1 MSSTLCEG
9 RSQPAV
15 LSLQPDPVH
24 AILHLP
30 PDDGSRKQIAVLIC
44 APFGW
49 EEMCS
54 HRGRRAWALTLAS
67 LGYPTARFDLPST
80 GNSGGLASD
89 PDRLDAWTGAV
100 AGTAAW
106 LRERTGAA
114 RVAAIGIGLG
124 GMLAVRALSEGAA
137 IDDLVLW
144 AVPAKG
150 RLLVRE
156 MRAYASVV
164 AARRPEDSRPETL
177 AHGDLELTG
186 FLLSAET
193 ADALSKLELTSLR
206 LPDAGGSRVLMLG
219 RDGLAVDA
227 GLRAHLEHTGASV
240 TAQDTDDY
248 ATLMESPQESRT
260 PVQTI
265 AKTIAWLDAGPSCVM
280 RAPPPPPTATR
291 PTMKLESGE
300 TAIEETPIL
309 FDGELGGLFGIL
321 SEPPRSERGP
331 VCAVLLNGGALRH
344 IGPSRTWVEIARRW
358 AARGVPTVRID
369 MPGIGESD
377 GDAREPVPDSSF
389 YTPQRIEQT
398 LAILDRLAD
407 QGLPDRFV
415 LGGLCSGAYWSLHA
429 ALADPRVR
437 GALMINLYSVFWSA
451 ELVAERDTGQS
462 LGALRGRAWR
472 RLVNRD
478 LTAAQARTALAAM
491 RPSQLRS
498 SAGNPVERSQSRE
511 IERAFD
517 QLHAQGTHGLMLLS
531 RGEGLYDQLMRIGL
545 IERIDRW
552 PNLSIEQLPT
562 SDHMFRAI
570 WLQQHVHG
578 LLDDA
583 LERVLESESRAT
595 R

>member
-1 MSSTLCEG
+1 MSSTVCEG
-9 RSQPAV
+9 RLQPGV
-15 LSLQPDPVH
+15 LSLEPDPVH

-30 PDDGSRKQIAVLIC
+30 PADCVRKETAVLMC
-44 APFGW
+44 PPFGW

-54 HRGRRAWALTLAS
+54 HRSRRAWALMLAS
-67 LGYPTARFDLPST
+67 LGYPTARLDLPST
-80 GNSGGLASD
+80 GNSGGLPSD
-89 PDRLDAWTGAV
+89 PDRLAAWTGAV
-100 AGTAAW
+100 AGAAAW

-114 RVAAIGIGLG
+114 RIAAIGIGLG
-124 GMLAVRALSEGAA
+124 GMLAVRALSEGAE

-156 MRAYASVV
+156 MRAYAAVV

-186 FLLSAET
+186 FLLSSET
-193 ADALSKLELTSLR
+193 ARALSELELTSLT
-206 LPDAGGSRVLMLG
+206 LPDALGSRVLLLG
-219 RDGLAVDA
+219 REGLAVDA
-227 GLRAHLEHTGASV
+227 GLRSHLEHTGASV
-240 TAQDTDDY
+240 AVEDTDDY

-265 AKTIAWLDAGPSCVM
+265 SKTIDWLDAGHAGAPQA
-280 RAPPPPPTATR
+280 APPPPATR
-291 PTMKLESGE
+291 QVAMKLLYGGNP
-300 TAIEETPIL
+300 IEETPIL
-309 FDGELGGLFGIL
+309 FDGELGGLFGVV
-321 SEPPRSERGP
+321 SESPRSERAP

-358 AARGVPTVRID
+358 AARGVPTVRLD

-377 GDAREPVPDSSF
+377 GDASEPVPDASF
-389 YTPQRIEQT
+389 YTPQRTEQT
-398 LAILDRLAD
+398 LAILDRLAER
-407 QGLPDRFV
+407 GLPDRFV

-451 ELVAERDTGQS
+451 ELVAERDTKES

-478 LTAAQARTALAAM
+478 LTAAQAKTALAAI

-498 SAGNPVERSQSRE
+498 SAGNPVERSQRDE

-517 QLHAQGTHGLMLLS
+517 RLREQGTHGLMLFS
-531 RGEGLYDQLMRIGL
+531 GGEGLYDQLVRLGFL
-545 IERIDRW
+545 ERIDRW

-570 WLQQHVHG
+570 WVQRHVHG
-578 LLDDA
+578 LLDAA
-583 LERVLESESRAT
+583 LERVLESESG
-595 R
+595 

>member
-1 MSSTLCEG
+1 MSWSVSDG
-9 RSQPAV
+9 RSRPAV
-15 LSLQPDPVH
+15 LSLEPDPVH

-30 PDDGSRKQIAVLIC
+30 PADGFRNDTAVLMC
-44 APFGW
+44 PPFGW

-54 HRGRRAWALTLAS
+54 HRGRRSWAVTLAGF
-67 LGYPTARFDLPST
+67 GYPTARLDLPST
-80 GNSGGLASD
+80 GNSGGSPSD
-89 PDRLDAWTGAV
+89 PGRLEAWTDAV
-100 AGTAAW
+100 AAAAQW
-106 LRERTGAA
+106 LRESTGAA

-124 GMLAVRALSEGAA
+124 GMLAVRAFADGAE

-156 MRAYASVV
+156 MRAYAGVV

-177 AHGDLELTG
+177 AYGDLELTG

-193 ADALSKLELTSLR
+193 ARALGELELTSLT
-206 LPDAGGSRVLMLG
+206 LPDARGSRVLMLG

-227 GLRAHLEHTGASV
+227 GLRAHLEHAGATV
-240 TAQDTDDY
+240 TAEDTDDY
-248 ATLMESPQESRT
+248 AAFMESPQESRT

-265 AKTIAWLDAGPSCVM
+265 ANTISWLDEGPAGVP
-280 RAPPPPPTATR
+280 RPADTTTPAPPTR
-291 PTMKLESGE
+291 PPAMKLLYGGNP
-300 TAIEETPIL
+300 IQETPIS
-309 FDGELGGLFGIL
+309 FGGELDGLFGVL
-321 SEPPRSERGP
+321 SESTGADRAP

-377 GDAREPVPDSSF
+377 GDAREPVPDASF
-389 YTPQRIEQT
+389 YTPQRTEQT
-398 LAILDRLAD
+398 LAILDRLAER
-407 QGLPDRFV
+407 GLPDRFV

-429 ALADPRVR
+429 ALADHRVR
-437 GALMINLYSVFWSA
+437 GALMINLYSVIWSA
-451 ELVAERDTGQS
+451 ELVAERDTKES

-478 LTAAQARTALAAM
+478 LTAAQAKTALAAI

-498 SAGNPVERSQSRE
+498 SAGNPVERSQREE

-517 QLHAQGTHGLMLLS
+517 RLRDQGTHGLMLFS
-531 RGEGLYDQLMRIGL
+531 REEGLYDQLVRLGFL
-545 IERIDRW
+545 ERIDQW

-570 WLQQHVHG
+570 WLQHHVHG
-578 LLDDA
+578 LLDAA
-583 LERVLESESRAT
+583 LERVLESESG
-595 R
+595 

>member
-1 MSSTLCEG
+1 MSSTLCDG
-9 RSQPAV
+9 RFKPAV
-15 LSLQPDPVH
+15 LSLEPDPVH

-30 PDDGSRKQIAVLIC
+30 PDEESRKDTAVLMC
-44 APFGW
+44 PPFGW

-54 HRGRRAWALTLAS
+54 HRGLRAWALTLAS
-67 LGYPTARFDLPST
+67 LGYPTARLDLPST
-80 GNSGGLASD
+80 GNSAGVPSD
-89 PDRLDAWTGAV
+89 PGRLDAWTGAI
-100 AGTAAW
+100 AGAAAW
-106 LRERTGAA
+106 LRERTGAT

-124 GMLAVRALSEGAA
+124 GMLAVRAVSEGAA

-156 MRAYASVV
+156 MKAYAAVV
-164 AARRPEDSRPETL
+164 AARRPEDTKPETL
-177 AHGDLELTG
+177 AYGDLELTG

-193 ADALSKLELTSLR
+193 TRALSELELTALT
-206 LPDAGGSRVLMLG
+206 LPDARGSRILMLG

-248 ATLMESPQESRT
+248 AALMESVQESRT

-265 AKTIAWLDAGPSCVM
+265 AKTVSWLDAGPAGVTQAALPS
-280 RAPPPPPTATR
+280 PPEPR
-291 PTMKLESGE
+291 PTMKLLHVGNEV
-300 TAIEETPIL
+300 EETPIS
-309 FDGELGGLFGIL
+309 FDGELGGLFGVV
-321 SEPPRSERGP
+321 SESPRSERAP
-331 VCAVLLNGGALRH
+331 VTAVLLNGGALRH

-377 GDAREPVPDSSF
+377 GDAREPVPDASF
-389 YTPQRIEQT
+389 YTPQRNEQT
-398 LAILDRLAD
+398 LAILDRLAGL
-407 QGLPDRFV
+407 GLPDRFV

-451 ELVAERDTGQS
+451 ELVAERDTKES

-478 LTAAQARTALAAM
+478 LTAAQARTALAAI

-498 SAGNPVERSQSRE
+498 TAGNPVERSQSEE

-517 QLHAQGTHGLMLLS
+517 RLRDQGTQGLLLFS
-531 RGEGLYDQLMRIGL
+531 RGEGLYDQLVRQGVV
-545 IERIDRW
+545 ERIHRW
-552 PNLSIEQLPT
+552 PNLSIAQLPS

-578 LLDDA
+578 LLDEA
-583 LERVLESESRAT
+583 LERVLQSEALDR